1 MVVRQ
6 TTQTKTDWDFLNV
19 PKEVSSILEAAPNVV
34 VATSTEQLAQM
45 AISKTNAAGFHE
57 VAYDVPGKG
66 RVVESYVSKV
76 RNGILVNCP
85 EPYMRRRDP
94 ECTYIGDE
102 LPTDK
107 VRFKDKFKKDFESVR
122 QDTFE
127 WLKKQELC
135 VFPFMAGQPGMG
147 VEAIVVAPANAGYFA
162 FGLALLQGMI
172 SPEQVSKN
180 FNPRAVIYVAPPF
193 RHTHFDGKQV
203 VVHNRLKEMHELFSY
218 NLYPGPSAK
227 KGVYGILLTL
237 GEKEKW
243 VTNHCSAVQVITPY
257 ENTVTFMHEGAS
269 GSGKSEMLEH
279 IHRQDDGSLW
289 FAHNTVTNDNS
300 YLVLP
305 KTCELHPVTD
315 DMALAHPSLQGSD
328 KKLSLVDAENSWFIR
343 VNHIKHYGT
352 DPHLEKITLNP
363 PKPLLFMNFDAV
375 PGSRALIWEHIEDAP
390 GKPCPNP
397 RVVVPRELVPE
408 IVTGPVTID
417 IRSFGVRTPPCTR
430 KKPSYG
436 IIGLFHILPPALAWI
451 WRLVAPRGYNNPS
464 IVGGSDLESEG
475 VGSYWPFATGRKVDQ
490 ANLLLK
496 QIMSTTRTGYI
507 LIPNQHIGAWKVG
520 FMPQWITREYLAR
533 RGNLNFKPERLEEA
547 RSSLLGYVPKSLIF
561 EGQSIEN
568 WFLKVHEQAEVGE
581 EAYDAGAKM
590 LTDFFREEL
599 KAFLVPELDPLGK
612 KIIECFMNG
621 GTVSDYAKLIPSEK

>member
-1 MVVRQ
+1 MVTRQ
-6 TTQTKTDWDFLNV
+6 TTKTKTDWDFLNL
-19 PKEVSSILEAAPNVV
+19 PKEVSTILEAAPHVV
-34 VATSTEQLAQM
+34 VPTSSEQLAQM
-45 AISKTNAAGFHE
+45 AVINANAAGFHE

-66 RVVESYVSKV
+66 KVVESYVSKV

-94 ECTYIGDE
+94 DCTYIGDD

-122 QDTFE
+122 QDTYE

-135 VFPFMAGQPGMG
+135 VFPFIAGQPGKG
-147 VEAIVVAPANAGYFA
+147 VEAVVVAPANAGYFA
-162 FGLALLQGMI
+162 FGLSLLQGML
-172 SPEQVSKN
+172 SPDQVGKD
-180 FNPRAVIYVAPPF
+180 FNPRAIIYVAPPF

-203 VVHNRLKEMHELFSY
+203 VVHNRLKEIHELFSY

-237 GEKEKW
+237 GEKEGW
-243 VTNHCSAVQVITPY
+243 VTNHCSAVQVVTPY

-279 IHRQDDGSLW
+279 MHRQEDGSLW
-289 FAHNTVTNDNS
+289 FAHNTVTNDNT
-300 YLVLP
+300 YLILP

-315 DMALAHPSLQGSD
+315 DMALAHPSIQTGN
-328 KKLSLVDAENSWFIR
+328 KKLSLMDAENSWFIR

-417 IRSFGVRTPPCTR
+417 IRSFGVRTPPSTR
-430 KKPSYG
+430 KKPS
-436 IIGLFHILPPALAWI
+436 
-451 WRLVAPRGYNNPS
+451 
-464 IVGGSDLESEG
+464 
-475 VGSYWPFATGRKVDQ
+475 
-490 ANLLLK
+490 
-496 QIMSTTRTGYI
+496 
-507 LIPNQHIGAWKVG
+507 
-520 FMPQWITREYLAR
+520 
-533 RGNLNFKPERLEEA
+533 
-547 RSSLLGYVPKSLIF
+547 
-561 EGQSIEN
+561 
-568 WFLKVHEQAEVGE
+568 
-581 EAYDAGAKM
+581 
-590 LTDFFREEL
+590 
-599 KAFLVPELDPLGK
+599 
-612 KIIECFMNG
+612 
-621 GTVSDYAKLIPSEK
+621 